1 MQDLYWVNFY
11 YTLILEDDVRID
23 KAKKEIEKHEK
34 AIQDRKDEIQDA
46 KDCISAEKDLIR
58 QIEITKR
65 GRMKEFERHK
75 GEAV

>member
-1 MQDLYWVNFY
+1 MKDTYWINFY
-11 YTLILEDDVRID
+11 ETLVKESDERIN

-46 KDCISAEKDLIR
+46 KDCIRAEKDSIR

-65 GRMKEFERHK
+65 SRMKELERHK
-75 GEAV
+75 SEAV